1 MRKRSSYS
9 RYESA
14 SSIREGG
21 LVGGLSLC
29 FDPQRRGE
37 GSEKGSVGVALTSLF
52 FLLDVSDL
60 AAGYSN
66 KVSYGLTN

>member
-1 MRKRSSYS
+1 M
-9 RYESA
+9 
-14 SSIREGG
+14 
-21 LVGGLSLC
+21 C